1 MRRVVY
7 GVNYSNVFYL
17 YKACS
22 IELVFPHYE
31 ISIEKTVVNFVA
43 VIFEAWI
50 LERLDKI
57 SRLWPKHTQ
66 KAAVINDR

>member
-1 MRRVVY
+1 MF
-7 GVNYSNVFYL
+7 FYL

-57 SRLWPKHTQ
+57 SRL
-66 KAAVINDR
+66 